1 MHELMKNSLK
11 FFKNHTL
18 YILCLIIL
26 GSIVFATQYQY
37 WFGDYNRSDLESLK
51 KQISKVEIDID
62 AITRKNEALI
72 VEREKLNSGKEAL
85 EGAAR
90 LELGMIKTGE
100 TFYVFKDQIKEES
113 QKDKN

>member
-1 MHELMKNSLK
+1 MHELLKNSLK

-18 YILCLIIL
+18 YILCIIIL
-26 GSIVFATQYQY
+26 GSIIFATQYQY

-62 AITRKNEALI
+62 AITQKNEALI
-72 VEREKLNSGKEAL
+72 AEREKLNSGKEAL

-90 LELGMIKTGE
+90 LELGMIKPGE

-113 QKDKN
+113 QKDN